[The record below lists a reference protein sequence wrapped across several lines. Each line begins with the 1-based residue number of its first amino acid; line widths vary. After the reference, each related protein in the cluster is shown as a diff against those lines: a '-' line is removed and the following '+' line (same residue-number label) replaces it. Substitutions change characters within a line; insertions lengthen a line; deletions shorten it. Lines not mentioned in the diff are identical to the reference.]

1 MPVVTCPKCPTRLKI
16 PDGVSGN
23 TRCPKCGTIFP
34 VVATPQAGTGTKPA
48 FGSGVAPAFGS
59 GAAPVQQP
67 PPAPKPAPQPAPK
80 PPAAPTPTR
89 TPAAKPP
96 VEEPDFEIVEKKS
109 KKRVTV
115 EEDDERPRKKKRY
128 DGYDDDGYDDE
139 DDDDEPR
146 VRKNRYNKPKKKKKS
161 RYDDDEDDDYRQP
174 KSGARA
180 AFSKGKIGAL
190 LISISFW
197 LNLATY
203 GMLSLYALLVWLL
216 LIAATSSSP
225 SSRGGMGGGGGGGE
239 SLGEVLVVLP
249 GLLGLGAW
257 IVGVIGCSFSIAGPA
272 KARGM
277 AITATVLSGVHLV
290 LMGVTFSNLHGGAGG
305 GFGPA
310 RGMGVGIGSGA
321 WLAVSSALPV
331 LDTFLPVL
339 FYQSKV
345 ISGDYIIALLAA
357 VCEVARLFFM
367 LYTLKAMAA
376 AARDY
381 EVAEK
386 AQFGILVAAFV
397 IGSVAIA
404 LLVLFILLSE
414 GGVGLKTALH
424 LGAVAILLTLLA
436 YTFMMLSPALTALQT
451 RDACDRRS

>member
-1 MPVVTCPKCPTRLKI
+1 VPVVTCPQCPTRLKI

-23 TRCPKCGTIFP
+23 TKCPKCGTIFP
-34 VVATPQAGTGTKPA
+34 VVAAPDVGTGTKPA
-48 FGSGVAPAFGS
+48 FGGGVAPA
-59 GAAPVQQP
+59 QKP

-80 PPAAPTPTR
+80 PAPA
-89 TPAAKPP
+89 PAAKPP
-96 VEEPDFEIVEKKS
+96 VEEPDFEVVDEKP
-109 KKRVTV
+109 KKRVIAV
-115 EEDDERPRKKKRY
+115 EEDDDRPRKKKRY
-128 DGYDDDGYDDE
+128 DDDDDD
-139 DDDDEPR
+139 DDYDDEPR
-146 VRKNRYNKPKKKKKS
+146 ARKKRYDKPKKKKKS
-161 RYDDDEDDDYRQP
+161 RYDDDDDDDDWQP

-180 AFSKGKIGAL
+180 AFSKGKTGAL

-203 GMLSLYALLVWLL
+203 GMLSLYALLLWIM

-225 SSRGGMGGGGGGGE
+225 SSRGGMGGRGGGGGGVGGE

-257 IVGVIGCSFSIAGPA
+257 IVGLVGSSFSIAGPA

-290 LMGVTFSNLHGGAGG
+290 LMGVTFSNLHGGGG

-310 RGMGVGIGSGA
+310 RGMGVGIGSVA

-331 LDTFLPVL
+331 LDTFLPML
-339 FYQSKV
+339 FYHSGMM
-345 ISGDYIIALLAA
+345 SGDYIIGLLAA
-357 VCEVARLFFM
+357 VCEVARLIFM
-367 LYTLKAMAA
+367 LYTLKAMAN

-386 AQFGILVAAFV
+386 AQFGILTASFV
-397 IGSVAIA
+397 IGGVAIA
-404 LLVLFILLSE
+404 ILALSILLSE
-414 GGVGLKTALH
+414 GGIGIKTVFH
-424 LGAVAILLTLLA
+424 LSAVAILLTLLA

-451 RDACDRRS
+451 RNACDRRS